1 MTAQTNPRAAA
12 AASLLAWEKQGR
24 YANLEVSASLADS
37 PLAGADRALYTALV
51 YGVIERL
58 LTLDY
63 LLAQYARRP
72 LSSLDRETVCAARL
86 GLYQLTYMD
95 RIPPHAAVS
104 ESVAVAPARSR
115 SFVNAVLRA
124 HQRAGCRLVLP
135 ADDPLHAMSVEF
147 SAPEPLCQFF
157 IDRFGEAETRAL
169 LAAFF
174 RRPPV
179 TLRVNRLKTTAAAVL
194 AAFAEDGAVPCPLD
208 EEMVRL
214 DGAAA
219 VAAAA
224 EAGMAFVQDPASR
237 MAVRALGPQPGE
249 TVIDTCAAPGGKS
262 FSAALDMENRGQLF
276 SFDLHENKLS
286 LIRRTADAL
295 GITILTAA
303 ARDAREP
310 DPALVGRADR
320 VLCDAPCSEL
330 GVIGK
335 KPDVKYKPLD
345 GAAALPAIQYDI
357 LCGAAQYVR
366 PGGVLVYSTCTLN
379 PDENEGVADRFLAA
393 HPDFLPEDFSL
404 GALGASADGRR
415 TLTPHRDG
423 TDGFFIARMRRR
435 AGGAP
440 V

>member
-63 LLAQYARRP
+63 LIRRYARRSP
-72 LSSLDRETVCAARL
+72 SSLDREIRAALRL

-104 ESVAVAPARSR
+104 ESVNLVPPRGR

-157 IDRFGEAETRAL
+157 IDRFGEAETRQL
-169 LAAFF
+169 LAAFLE
-174 RRPPV
+174 RQPV
-179 TLRVNRLKTTAAAVL
+179 TLRVNTLRTTLAAAL
-194 AAFAEDGAVPCPLD
+194 ASLP
-208 EEMVRL
+208 
-214 DGAAA
+214 GAAVSPYDA
-219 VAAAA
+219 EMLCVDHAASVAA
-224 EAGMAFVQDPASR
+224 GISDGLYFVQDPASR

-262 FSAALDMENRGQLF
+262 FSAALDMENRGRLF

-286 LIRRTADAL
+286 LIRRTAAAL
-295 GITILTAA
+295 GISILTAA

-320 VLCDAPCSEL
+320 VLCDAPCSGL

-379 PDENEGVADRFLAA
+379 PDENEGVVDRFLAA
-393 HPDFLPEDFSL
+393 HPDFAPEDFSL

-435 AGGAP
+435 DGGAP

>member
-1 MTAQTNPRAAA
+1 M
-12 AASLLAWEKQGR
+12 
-24 YANLEVSASLADS
+24 
-37 PLAGADRALYTALV
+37 
-51 YGVIERL
+51 
-58 LTLDY
+58 
-63 LLAQYARRP
+63 
-72 LSSLDRETVCAARL
+72 CAARL

-169 LAAFF
+169 LAAFLT
-174 RRPPV
+174 RPPV
-179 TLRVNRLKTTAAAVL
+179 TLRVNRLKTTAADVL

-224 EAGMAFVQDPASR
+224 EAGLAFVQDPASR

-262 FSAALDMENRGQLF
+262 FSAALDMENRGRLF

-295 GITILTAA
+295 GISILTAA

-320 VLCDAPCSEL
+320 VLCDAPCSGL

-345 GAAALPAIQYDI
+345 GAAALPAIQYNI

-379 PDENEGVADRFLAA
+379 PDENKGVVDRFLAA
-393 HPDFLPEDFSL
+393 HPDFAPEDFSL

-435 AGGAP
+435 DGGAP